1 MIIYRSRK
9 ARALETGRPL
19 LTTIEEQA
27 RIVSPQEWLLAPK
40 EVHGCD
46 EDQSNEVK
54 LIETIEKGE
63 WVGDLSCIIEES
75 NLVRKS

>member
-1 MIIYRSRK
+1 MIIYRSTK

-27 RIVSPQEWLLAPK
+27 GIASPQEWLLAQK

-54 LIETIEKGE
+54 LIETIGKGE
-63 WVGDLSCIIEES
+63 WVGGLGCIIEES
-75 NLVRKS
+75 SLVRKF